1 MTKTVAA
8 GQLNERECQILIS
21 TICDAAQKPKIVLE
35 VGTWLGGGSTLHFL
49 RALHQNGEGH
59 LWGIEA
65 DRSIYDRM
73 IENIRASAPEA
84 LGRFTPLFGLSQ
96 KVIPDWLADSGA
108 RRVVDVAF
116 LDGGDNPFEQIV
128 EFKLLADR
136 IPVGG
141 RLLAHDT
148 NLRKG
153 KWLRPYLSLLD
164 NWQVQIHDVSEEG
177 LLAAVKLREQ
187 PGPASL
193 QAAERKLFSLRLDP
207 VEVAGSLL
215 PSRACKIIL
224 NALPTKLM
232 KRVSQGRR

>member
-1 MTKTVAA
+1 MTQTVIG

-21 TICDAAQKPKIVLE
+21 AICCASKKPYVVLE

-73 IENIRASAPEA
+73 IQNIRTAAPEA
-84 LGRFTPLFGLSQ
+84 LPRFTPLFGRSQ
-96 KVIPDWLADSGA
+96 KIIPMWLAEKGA
-108 RRVVDVAF
+108 DCVVDVAF
-116 LDGGDNPFEQIV
+116 LDGGDNPFEQIT

-141 RLLAHDT
+141 RLLAHDAK
-148 NLRKG
+148 LRKG

-164 NWQVQIHDVSEEG
+164 NWQVQIHDVSDEG
-177 LLAAVKLREQ
+177 LLEAVKLREH
-187 PGPASL
+187 PGTVSL
-193 QAAERKLFSLRLDP
+193 RVAEKKLFRLRLDP
-207 VEVAGSLL
+207 VEMAGSLL
-215 PSRACKIIL
+215 PSKACKIIL
-224 NALPTKLM
+224 DALPTKLM
-232 KRVSQGRR
+232 RRISQGRK

>member
-1 MTKTVAA
+1 MTITVAD

-21 TICDAAQKPKIVLE
+21 AICAAPKKPQVVLE

-49 RALHQNGEGH
+49 RALHKNDEGH

-73 IENIRASAPEA
+73 IENIRAAAP
-84 LGRFTPLFGLSQ
+84 GVTRFTPLFGLSQ
-96 KVIPDWLADSGA
+96 KIIPAWLAEKGA
-108 RRVVDVAF
+108 DWTVDMAF
-116 LDGGDNPFEQIV
+116 LDGGDNPFEQIT

-148 NLRKG
+148 KLRKG

-164 NWQVQIHDVSEEG
+164 NWRVQIHDVSDEG
-177 LLAAVKLREQ
+177 LLDAVKLREQ
-187 PGPASL
+187 PGAASL
-193 QAAERKLFSLRLDP
+193 RAAEQKLFSLRLDP
-207 VEVAGSLL
+207 VEVAGRLL
-215 PSRACKIIL
+215 PRQVCKIVL

-232 KRVSQGRR
+232 RRVSQGRK